1 MEKPCRTHL
10 LSSECNHY
18 AYDKA
23 PTLAYPF
30 HELDTEA
37 SLAFVRYILTLWI
50 TLVHLKANKV
60 PCVLNRVHIKGHGRP
75 MKYTIRFFL
84 SEFSYNASYKRFGV
98 IIHKIIMSAKGSLSK
113 WGTTCTLSTWSW
125 YATPFKLHCQAC
137 KSSLELKGKHLREL
151 HRRHRTLLYPSR
163 SLLAMQCF
171 YAARLKRDDRLSS
184 DQLWIL
190 KWSWSRIRRLLWLFY
205 GLPYICL
212 THTIQLILNTSW
224 YTGLLAYPLYV

>member
-1 MEKPCRTHL
+1 MD
-10 LSSECNHY
+10 Y
-18 AYDKA
+18 
-23 PTLAYPF
+23 F
-30 HELDTEA
+30 
-37 SLAFVRYILTLWI
+37 
-50 TLVHLKANKV
+50 VHLKANKV

-84 SEFSYNASYKRFGV
+84 SEFSNNASYKRFGV

-151 HRRHRTLLYPSR
+151 HRCHRTLLYPSR

-171 YAARLKRDDRLSS
+171 YAARLKRGDRLSS

-190 KWSWSRIRRLLWLFY
+190 KWSLSWTHRWRNDSCGCFMC
-205 GLPYICL
+205 CL
-212 THTIQLILNTSW
+212 TYAWPT
-224 YTGLLAYPLYV
+224 